1 MRPGIRKLLVTGGA
15 GFIGSAFVRLAVK
28 RGYELA
34 VVDKLTYAGD
44 VHRLREVRGKFRFYK
59 ADISC
64 TKKINAIFS
73 KEAPDAVVHFAA
85 ESHVDRSID
94 SALPFMETNVK
105 GTYVLLEAARFN
117 KTAKFLHISTDEV
130 YGEIEH
136 GSFTEDSPLKPNS
149 PYSAT
154 KASADLLISSYVR
167 TYGFPATV
175 VRPCNNYGPWQYPEK
190 LIPLAI
196 SRLINGQKIPVYAQ
210 GLNVREW
217 LYVDDCA
224 EGLLK
229 ILEKVKP
236 GAVYN
241 LGSGQEK
248 RNIDVVKAL
257 IKETG
262 SPEDAFEFVRD
273 RPGHDLRYSLDSS
286 RLADEI
292 GWRPKITFEM
302 GIKATVRW
310 FINNKKWLF
319 AKLS

>member
-1 MRPGIRKLLVTGGA
+1 MRPGIRKLLVTGAA
-15 GFIGSAFVRLAVK
+15 GFIGSAFARLAVK
-28 RGYELA
+28 RGYDL
-34 VVDKLTYAGD
+34 VIVDKLSYAGD
-44 VHRLREVRGKFRFYK
+44 IERLREIRGKYRFHK
-59 ADISC
+59 ADIANA
-64 TKKINAIFS
+64 KKIDSFFA
-73 KEAPDAVVHFAA
+73 KEKPDAVVHFAA
-85 ESHVDRSID
+85 ESHVDRSIN

-105 GTYVLLEAARFN
+105 GTYVLLEAARST
-117 KTAKFLHISTDEV
+117 KVSKFVHVSTDEI

-136 GSFTEDSPLKPNS
+136 GSFTEDSPIKPNS

-154 KASADLLISSYVR
+154 KAAADLLIGSYIR
-167 TYGFPATV
+167 TYGFPATI

-196 SRLINGQKIPVYAQ
+196 SMLISGKKVPVYGQ

-229 ILEKVKP
+229 VLEKGKA
-236 GAVYN
+236 GSIYN

-262 SPEDAFEFVRD
+262 APQDSFEFVKD
-273 RPGHDLRYSLDSS
+273 RPGHDFRYSLDST
-286 RLADEI
+286 RLINEI
-292 GWRPKITFEM
+292 GWRPKVAFEVGIT
-302 GIKATVRW
+302 ATVRW
-310 FINNKKWLF
+310 FLNNKKWLLEKS
-319 AKLS
+319 A

>member
-15 GFIGSAFVRLAVK
+15 GFIGSAFARLAVK
-28 RGYELA
+28 RGYDLV
-34 VVDKLTYAGD
+34 VVDNLTYAGD
-44 VHRLREVRGKFRFYK
+44 LQRLREIRGKYCFYK
-59 ADISC
+59 ADIANA
-64 TKKINAIFS
+64 KKINSIFA
-73 KEAPDAVVHFAA
+73 KEKPDAVIHFAA

-105 GTYVLLEAARFN
+105 GTYVLLEAARLS
-117 KTAKFLHISTDEV
+117 KTNKFLHVSTDEV
-130 YGEIEH
+130 YGEIER
-136 GSFTEDSPLKPNS
+136 GTFTEDSPIRPNS

-154 KASADLLISSYVR
+154 KAAADLLISSYMR
-167 TYGFPATV
+167 TFDFPALI

-196 SRLINGQKIPVYAQ
+196 SRLINGQKVPVYAE

-229 ILEKVKP
+229 ILEKGKS
-236 GAVYN
+236 GSIYN

-248 RNIDVVKAL
+248 KNIDVVKAL

-262 SPEDAFEFVRD
+262 APVDSFEFVKD
-273 RPGHDLRYSLDSS
+273 RPGHDFRYSLDSAK
-286 RLADEI
+286 LANEI
-292 GWRPKITFEM
+292 GWCAKINFDM
-302 GIKATVRW
+302 GIKATIRW
-310 FINNKKWLF
+310 FVNNKKWL
-319 AKLS
+319 ASKLS